1 MYDCLQSIRQ
11 RCVGSISL
19 YLETSFSNAIVL
31 TSHLSSLYSATDFV
45 LCVHCRFYRHNRV
58 GTLSI
63 APTAFIFVFRHRFLR
78 EHIGTAVLICP
89 LLIVGSLLS
98 VVIPPMIALHC
109 FPIPRIFIFRFTTL
123 CSFLYLDYGYSVCFL
138 AIAFYPWRYT
148 SEYICNTNF
157 LCRFWYTAPCCC
169 DIRNSP
175 SEVSMPFRAKG
186 QDKFTEKSSSCRE
199 YCLQ

>member
-98 VVIPPMIALHC
+98 VVIPPMIALH
-109 FPIPRIFIFRFTTL
+109 RFT
-123 CSFLYLDYGYSVCFL
+123 
-138 AIAFYPWRYT
+138 IP
-148 SEYICNTNF
+148 NF
-157 LCRFWYTAPCCC
+157 IISIYH
-169 DIRNSP
+169 
-175 SEVSMPFRAKG
+175 SMPHFALDLWHFMRR
-186 QDKFTEKSSSCRE
+186 FLLLT
-199 YCLQ
+199 LHF